1 MPEGKPSELVGE
13 LPIRTEEV
21 TWMEASI
28 WTPRMVA
35 TLKNGVKGGRWFS
48 VVDKVYKTENLEASY
63 RKVHRNKGK
72 PGIDYVTTET
82 FGENLE
88 ENITKLTQQL
98 KDGTYHPSAL
108 KRVMIP
114 KPGSNEM
121 RPLSIPTV
129 RDRVVQGAVK
139 HAIEP
144 IFENIFAE
152 CSYGFRPGRSCKD
165 ALREVDKHLRS
176 GYHYVIDCDIRKYFD
191 TIPHDRLMTKVS
203 QLISDGKVLN
213 LLRQMLQQGIMT
225 SDDEWTPEQGT
236 PQGGVIS
243 PLLANI
249 YLNDLDQELLA
260 TDAKPTRYADD
271 LVILCR
277 SQEEADIILSRV
289 REWMSENGLEL
300 HPTKTKIVNMG
311 KPGNSFDFLGYTFI
325 HREKNGRSRL
335 VRIPRKKSLQRFRD
349 AIRGLTPRKSGK
361 SLEEV
366 ITRINSVSRGWFTYF
381 QQCVTP
387 VFDELDGFIRR
398 RLRAMLLK
406 RKRCPAFGNRHAH
419 VLWPN
424 SYFATHGLF
433 SMTQAHAVV
442 RNPALR

>member
-1 MPEGKPSELVGE
+1 MPEGKPSEPVGE
-13 LPIRTEEV
+13 IPTRAEDTA
-21 TWMEASI
+21 WMEASI

-35 TLKNGVKGGRWFS
+35 TLINGVKGGRWFS
-48 VVDKVYKTENLEASY
+48 VIDKVYKKENLEASY
-63 RKVHRNKGK
+63 RKVHKKKGK
-72 PGIDYVTTET
+72 PGIDYVTTEA

-88 ENITKLTQQL
+88 ENLTKLNQQL

-114 KPGSNEM
+114 KPGSNEQ

-165 ALREVDKHLRS
+165 ALREVDKHLRA
-176 GYHYVIDCDIRKYFD
+176 GYKYVIDCDIRKYFD

-203 QLISDGKVLN
+203 QLISDGKVLK

-225 SDDEWTPEQGT
+225 TEDEWTPEQGT

-249 YLNDLDQELLA
+249 YLNELDHELLG

-277 SQEEADIILSRV
+277 SQDEADRILTRV
-289 REWMSENGLEL
+289 REWMTENGLEL

-311 KPGNSFDFLGYTFI
+311 EPRQSFDFLGYTFI
-325 HREKNGRSRL
+325 RHEKNGSARL

-349 AIRGLTPRKSGK
+349 TIRGLTPRKSGK
-361 SLEEV
+361 SMKEL
-366 ITRINSVSRGWFTYF
+366 IARINTVSRGWFAYF
-381 QQCVTP
+381 KQCNQT
-387 VFDELDGFIRR
+387 VFDEVDGFIRR
-398 RLRAMLLK
+398 RLRAILLK
-406 RKRCPAFGNRHAH
+406 WKRRPAFGNRHAH
-419 VLWPN
+419 ALWPN
-424 SYFATHGLF
+424 SYFAARGLF
-433 SMTQAHAVV
+433 SMTQAHAAV
-442 RNPALR
+442 RNSARR